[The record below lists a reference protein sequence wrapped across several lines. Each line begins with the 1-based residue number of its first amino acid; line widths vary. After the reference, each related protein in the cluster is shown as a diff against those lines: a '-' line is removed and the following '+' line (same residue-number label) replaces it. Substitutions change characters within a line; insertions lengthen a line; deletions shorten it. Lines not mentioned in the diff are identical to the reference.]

1 MEGPSLHLVQA
12 FVAVVKHRSFAKAA
26 LDLDMT
32 PSSVSRLIKALEQ
45 QIGVL
50 LINRTTR
57 AMSLT
62 DAGQRYFSDC
72 AAALEQLHHAQLRAR
87 NEQDLP
93 TGTLKLSVS
102 VSFGRNHVVPYLSA
116 FLAAYPQLRLD
127 LLMTDRYV
135 DLVAEG
141 VTVAIRIGNLQD
153 SSLIARKLLSNRRI
167 LVASPAYL
175 EIHGE
180 PADIDELK
188 RHECV
193 VSTANH
199 DGEVWRLFGPTGE
212 RSFRPRGRM
221 RADNGDAVHQ
231 LAIDGQGVAFH
242 SEVTMAASI
251 RSSKLVQILPRWA
264 GKETGV
270 YCVCPSR
277 PMGPA
282 ARALID
288 FLTSRWKDAVI
299 SGMVDHPAT
308 EEV

>member
-1 MEGPSLHLVQA
+1 MEGPPLHLVQA
-12 FVAVVKHRSFAKAA
+12 FVAVVRHHSFAKAA
-26 LDLDMT
+26 LDLNMT
-32 PSSVSRLIKALEQ
+32 PSSVSRLIKTLER

-72 AAALEQLHHAQLRAR
+72 AAALQQLHHAHQRAR

-102 VSFGRNHVVPYLSA
+102 VSFGRAHVVPHLSA
-116 FLAAYPQLRLD
+116 FMAAYPQLQLD

-141 VTVAIRIGNLQD
+141 VAVAIRIGNLQD
-153 SSLIARKLLSNRRI
+153 STLIARKLLRNRRI

-175 EIHGE
+175 AIHGDPTE
-180 PADIDELK
+180 VDELK

-212 RSFRPRGRM
+212 RSFRPHGRM

-231 LAIDGQGVAFH
+231 LAIDGQGIAFH
-242 SEVTMAASI
+242 SEVTMAPSI
-251 RSSKLVQILPRWA
+251 RAGKLVQILPRWT
-264 GKETGV
+264 GRETGV
-270 YCVCPSR
+270 YCICPSR
-277 PMGPA
+277 PMGPSA
-282 ARALID
+282 KALID
-288 FLTSRWKDAVI
+288 FLTGRWKDAAV
-299 SGMVDHPAT
+299 SGMVDQLA
-308 EEV
+308 EDGV